1 MAVGSFSAGLSGLNA
16 NGQYLSVIGNNLANI
31 NTIGFKSS
39 AVTFMDLVSQTVGGS
54 SANPMQVGLGVVT
67 GSISPVFSQ
76 GAIENTREAT
86 NVAIQ
91 GNGFFVVRGTNGLS
105 YTRAGNFS
113 LNSEGA
119 LVTPDGFKVQG
130 YTEVDP
136 TTGRIVTTSQP
147 TDIIVPPGVL
157 REPVSTSVFRT
168 LTNLD
173 VTAVVGDTFNTPV
186 QIYDAVGASH
196 VMTVTYTRTLAGW
209 DFEITVDGAEVA
221 QVPPIVDPFV
231 LASGSLAFD
240 GTGQIVSVTPAPP
253 ATGGGNL
260 PAVPITDISFT
271 TPNWTTGAQAS
282 TIDWDIVDNNGVVSL
297 TGFASPSATSSKSQ
311 NGAAA
316 GMIDAISIS
325 ADGSI
330 VATFGAGQTVAVG
343 QLALAQFNNPKGLV
357 KMGSN
362 RYGESQAAGIPNVG
376 VAGTGGRGT
385 LIGSALEQSNVDIAQ
400 EFTQMI
406 LAQRGYQANS
416 KTITVSDELLVDTLN
431 LKR

>member
-1 MAVGSFSAGLSGLNA
+1 
-16 NGQYLSVIGNNLANI
+16 
-31 NTIGFKSS
+31 
-39 AVTFMDLVSQTVGGS
+39 
-54 SANPMQVGLGVVT
+54 
-67 GSISPVFSQ
+67 
-76 GAIENTREAT
+76 
-86 NVAIQ
+86 
-91 GNGFFVVRGTNGLS
+91 
-105 YTRAGNFS
+105 
-113 LNSEGA
+113 
-119 LVTPDGFKVQG
+119 
-130 YTEVDP
+130 
-136 TTGRIVTTSQP
+136 
-147 TDIIVPPGVL
+147 
-157 REPVSTSVFRT
+157 
-168 LTNLD
+168 
-173 VTAVVGDTFNTPV
+173 
-186 QIYDAVGASH
+186 
-196 VMTVTYTRTLAGW
+196 
-209 DFEITVDGAEVA
+209 
-221 QVPPIVDPFV
+221 V
-231 LASGSLAFD
+231 LAAGSLAFD
-240 GTGQIVSVTPAPP
+240 GTGQIVSVTPAAP
-253 ATGGGNL
+253 ATGGGDL
-260 PAVPITDISFT
+260 GAATPVPITDLSFT

-282 TIDWDIVDNNGVVSL
+282 TISWDIVDANAVVSL